1 MNYLSVLKNAA
12 IFGLMTLIVG
22 LLVMYTLKQTPLK
35 QACPNKCDRQIWDK
49 YFIREISLFLTGFV
63 DVSVVILLQKFQPIF
78 AILLSAIK
86 VV

>member
-35 QACPNKCDRQIWDK
+35 QECPNKCDRQIWDK

-63 DVSVVILLQKFQPIF
+63 VYVICAVLREQNIYIPEDK
-78 AILLSAIK
+78 
-86 VV
+86 